1 MQERYRNQTLSEY
14 VFGVLQKEE
23 DIPNAITQ
31 VLEIIGRQF
40 GVSRVYIFEDSEDGR
55 LCSNTFEWCNDGVK
69 PQKDFLQDVEYTD
82 GNRYDQLFDE
92 NGIFYCRDI
101 GNLSGRTKD
110 VLASQDIVSMLQCLF
125 SGKEKKKRID
135 RL

>member
-40 GVSRVYIFEDSEDGR
+40 GVSRVYI
-55 LCSNTFEWCNDGVK
+55 L
-69 PQKDFLQDVEYTD
+69 
-82 GNRYDQLFDE
+82 
-92 NGIFYCRDI
+92 
-101 GNLSGRTKD
+101 
-110 VLASQDIVSMLQCLF
+110 
-125 SGKEKKKRID
+125 RIQ
-135 RL
+135 RMAGSAPTHLMV